1 MRSTSEFA
9 RLVHKRR
16 QILAQLRDI
25 GQTQST
31 LIERGDTTTLLR
43 LLSVK
48 QRVLAGLQATEH
60 QLMPYHDEDPES
72 RKWASQLER
81 DNCAKEADQCRKL
94 LREVLELERR
104 QEQMLLARRNEAA
117 AELRHVQSAR
127 EATGAYHANRRIAN
141 QSPAI
146 SPAHSLAS
154 HATPL
159 DVSSEA

>member
-1 MRSTSEFA
+1 MRSTLEFA

-16 QILAQLRDI
+16 QILVQLRDI
-25 GQTQST
+25 GRTQST
-31 LIERGDTTTLLR
+31 LIERGDTATLLR

-48 QRVLAGLQATEH
+48 QRVLAGLQETEH
-60 QLMPYHDEDPES
+60 QLAPYHDDDPES
-72 RKWASQLER
+72 RIWASQLDR
-81 DNCAKEADQCRKL
+81 DNCAKEANLCRDL
-94 LREVLELERR
+94 LLEVLELERR

-127 EATGAYHANRRIAN
+127 EATGAYYANRRTTNSSHAA
-141 QSPAI
+141 SP
-146 SPAHSLAS
+146 PHSLAL